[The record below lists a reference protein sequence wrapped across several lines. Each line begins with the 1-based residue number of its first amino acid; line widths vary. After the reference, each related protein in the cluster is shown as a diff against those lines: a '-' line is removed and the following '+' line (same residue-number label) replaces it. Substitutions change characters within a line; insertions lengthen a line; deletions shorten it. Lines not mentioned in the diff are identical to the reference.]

1 MGATGN
7 RVGASRSLA
16 GSNPA
21 LSASNLPLSL
31 FDPVPSQIFS
41 CGSNWRMQHL
51 QDTGA
56 TFHVDNLIL
65 VIVSCRLGTEITIR
79 APSETPTQTKHDFDT
94 RPMINLW
101 LF

>member
-1 MGATGN
+1 M
-7 RVGASRSLA
+7 
-16 GSNPA
+16 P
-21 LSASNLPLSL
+21 
-31 FDPVPSQIFS
+31 
-41 CGSNWRMQHL
+41 
-51 QDTGA
+51 DTGA

-79 APSETPTQTKHDFDT
+79 APPETPTQTKHDFDT